1 MKKYLYSLLFVLVL
15 ISGCGKEEN
24 YVPEVVVNYNVTLT
38 QFSLQAKNS
47 IVLLVPN
54 QGVAGLM
61 IVRTPLG
68 GFVAFDRCSTV
79 NPEKKCAIVPDESGY
94 IATDPCSGAKF
105 SLLDGTPQKAPA
117 EKNLKVYNISL
128 QGNTLLN
135 VTN

>member
-1 MKKYLYSLLFVLVL
+1 MMKYLYSLLFVLVL

-38 QFSLQAKNS
+38 QFSLQAKNG
-47 IVLLVPN
+47 ILLVPN

-61 IVRTPLG
+61 IVRLPSG
-68 GFVAFDRCSTV
+68 GFAAFDRCSTV
-79 NPEKKCAIVPDESGY
+79 NPEKKCAIVPDDGG
-94 IATDPCSGAKF
+94 ITATDPCSGAKF
-105 SLLDGTPQKAPA
+105 LLLDGTPQKAPA

>member
-1 MKKYLYSLLFVLVL
+1 MMKYLYSLLFVLVL

-24 YVPEVVVNYNVTLT
+24 YVPDVVVNYNVTLT
-38 QFSLQAKNS
+38 QFSLQAKNG
-47 IVLLVPN
+47 ILLVPN

-61 IVRTPLG
+61 IVRLSG
-68 GFVAFDRCSTV
+68 SFVAFDRCSTV
-79 NPEKKCAIVPDESGY
+79 NPEKRCAIVPDEGG
-94 IATDPCSGAKF
+94 ITATDPCSGAKF
-105 SLLDGTPQKAPA
+105 LLLDGTPQKAPA